1 MATLEELQNRR
12 AQTQALMGTTNDRNR
27 ARLQMQLDRID
38 SDIAGLQTPA
48 PDAVPEGEISTQQ
61 PVDTVAPAPLGA
73 QNLMN
78 QTPPLNMQASTN
90 PFSEMRTIPSAQ
102 PMPEFGN
109 GDRLTPAE
117 PPAVR
122 SVSLADTQAGGFQTP
137 TSTSQ
142 EPVQLSPQVAGNQP
156 FQTQTTTVRK
166 QGVDLPDE
174 IKQDLTDTSQQDLNL
189 RLRQLEA
196 AETAEQ
202 IERQRGAMAGE
213 MKSFADA
220 SAERERQFEKTMAT
234 AEEDWQKESDALAK
248 EKIDSKRY
256 WKNMGT
262 GRTIAAALAS
272 ALGGIAQAF
281 VGGENL
287 AAKIIL
293 KAADDDVK
301 DQVANLNNKKAFS
314 KEQWQNL
321 QNKRKR
327 FKSAEAFQKD
337 LMVTRLQGLEQKI
350 EGYKA
355 KAKSQDQINAL
366 QDTQDQLKR
375 EAAKAKMDM
384 FRLENPQ
391 QTSTT
396 TALAL
401 SPDALAAK
409 VGRGGTGA
417 QKAQKELR
425 ARMVPGVGIAL
436 TDQDA
441 KNLKEA
447 KAAFDSTTIGIE
459 NLRKNIKG
467 QFESLPAA
475 LGGTANNIET
485 IAADIKAQ
493 YKDLM
498 KLGTLDAGVENVF
511 TQLLGDLTSTFMT
524 EDTKLQKLK
533 EFETAIKNNFLN
545 NAKAR
550 TVPGQNLTLQEQ
562 NQVKGSGLRNLRGQ

>member
-1 MATLEELQNRR
+1 MATLEELQNQR

-38 SDIAGLQTPA
+38 NQIAGLQTPA
-48 PDAVPEGEISTQQ
+48 QDAVPVGEITTQQ
-61 PVDTVAPAPLGA
+61 PADTVAPAPLGT

-78 QTPPLNMQASTN
+78 QTPPMNMQASN
-90 PFSEMRTIPSAQ
+90 QPFEQMQTIPSDQ
-102 PMPEFGN
+102 PMPEFGR

-117 PPAVR
+117 PPATR

-142 EPVQLSPQVAGNQP
+142 EPVNVAPQVALNQP

-166 QGVDLPDE
+166 QAADIPEE
-174 IKQDLTDTSQQDLNL
+174 IKRDLTDTSQQDLNL

-196 AETAEQ
+196 AETADQ
-202 IERQRGAMAGE
+202 IQMQRESMAGE
-213 MKSFADA
+213 MQSFADA
-220 SAERERQFEKTMAT
+220 SAERERAFEESMKT
-234 AEEDWQKESDALAK
+234 AEAEWEAESKNLAK
-248 EKIDSKRY
+248 EKIDSKRF

-262 GRTIAAALAS
+262 GRTIAAGLAA

-287 AAKIIL
+287 AAKIIM
-293 KAADDDVK
+293 KAADDDIK

-314 KEQWQNL
+314 KEQWQSL
-321 QNKRKR
+321 QNRRKR
-327 FKSAEAFQKD
+327 FKSDEAFQKD
-337 LMVTRLQGLEQKI
+337 LMVTRLRALDQKI

-366 QDTQDQLKR
+366 QDTQDQLR
-375 EAAKAKMDM
+375 RQYAKDQLDI

-391 QTSTT
+391 QTTTT

-409 VGRGGTGA
+409 VGKGGKEA

-425 ARMVPGVGIAL
+425 GRMVPGVGVAL

-441 KNLKEA
+441 KDLKKA
-447 KAAFDSTTIGIE
+447 KEAFDSTKQGIQS
-459 NLRKNIKG
+459 LKNNITG
-467 QFESLPAA
+467 QFESLPGA
-475 LGGTANNIET
+475 LGGTANKIET

-493 YKDLM
+493 YKQLM
-498 KLGTLDAGVENVF
+498 TLGTLDQGVENIF
-511 TQLLGDLTSTFMT
+511 NQLLGDLTSSFMT
-524 EDTKLQKLK
+524 EETKLKKLQ
-533 EFETAIKNNFLN
+533 EFETAIENNFLN
-545 NAKAR
+545 KAKAR
-550 TVPGQNLTLQEQ
+550 TVPGQNLTLQQQ
-562 NQVKGSGLRNLRGQ
+562 NQVKGNSLRNFRGQ

>member
-38 SDIAGLQTPA
+38 NEIAGLQTPTQ
-48 PDAVPEGEISTQQ
+48 DAVPVGEMTTPQ
-61 PVDTVAPAPLGA
+61 PVDTVAPAPIGA

-78 QTPPLNMQASTN
+78 QTPPLNMQASTS
-90 PFSEMRTIPSAQ
+90 PFEQMQTIPSNQ

-117 PPAVR
+117 PPATR
-122 SVSLADTQAGGFQTP
+122 SVSLADTKPGGFQIP
-137 TSTSQ
+137 SSTSQ
-142 EPVQLSPQVAGNQP
+142 EPVQVSPQVALNQP

-166 QGVDLPDE
+166 QGVDIPDA
-174 IKQDLTDTSQQDLNL
+174 IKQDLTDPSQQDLNL
-189 RLRQLEA
+189 RLRKLDAAMVGEQVQRTRDAIAGEMQSFEA
-196 AETAEQ
+196 DSA
-202 IERQRGAMAGE
+202 ERQRT
-213 MKSFADA
+213 
-220 SAERERQFEKTMAT
+220 FEKTMQK
-234 AEEDWQKESDALAK
+234 AEADWKKESAALAK
-248 EKIDSKRY
+248 EKIDSKRF
-256 WKNMGT
+256 WKNMDT
-262 GRTIAAALAS
+262 GRKIAAGLAA
-272 ALGGIAQAF
+272 ALGGIAAAF
-281 VGGENL
+281 TGGENL
-287 AAKIIL
+287 AAKMII
-293 KAADDDVK
+293 KAADDDLK
-301 DQVANLNNKKAFS
+301 DQIANLNNKKAFS
-314 KEQWQNL
+314 KEQWETL
-321 QNKRKR
+321 QNRRKR
-327 FKSAEAFQKD
+327 FKSDEAFKKD
-337 LMVTRLQGLEQKI
+337 LMVTRLRALEQKI

-366 QDTQDQLKR
+366 EDTQDQLR
-375 EAAKAKMDM
+375 RQYAKEELDLL
-384 FRLENPQ
+384 RLENPQ
-391 QTSTT
+391 QTTTT
-396 TALAL
+396 TALTL

-409 VGRGGTGA
+409 VGRGGKEA

-425 ARMVPGVGIAL
+425 ARMVPGVGVAL

-467 QFESLPAA
+467 QFESLPGA

-511 TQLLGDLTSTFMT
+511 TQLLGDLTSSFMT
-524 EDTKLQKLK
+524 EETKLQKLT

-550 TVPGQNLTLQEQ
+550 TVPGQNLTLEQQ
-562 NQVKGSGLRNLRGQ
+562 NQVKGSSLRNFRGQ